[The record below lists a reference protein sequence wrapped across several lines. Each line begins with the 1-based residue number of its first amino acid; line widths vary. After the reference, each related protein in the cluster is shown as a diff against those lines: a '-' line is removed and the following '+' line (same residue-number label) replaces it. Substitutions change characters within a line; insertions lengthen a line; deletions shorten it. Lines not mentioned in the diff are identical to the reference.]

1 MKGLAWYLVAN
12 TPGGLRTYRVSRIE
26 HAKVLDTP
34 CERPSGFDLAAFWQA
49 SSDQFERRTRFQTTL
64 RLEPGAAEIVKS
76 WCRVRSDPRGDGAA
90 PVGWIELDVDFDDE
104 ASACFVVLGL
114 GSGVNVVEPASLQ
127 RRVTAEIAAMFA
139 RTREAT

>member
-1 MKGLAWYLVAN
+1 M
-12 TPGGLRTYRVSRIE
+12 
-26 HAKVLDTP
+26 
-34 CERPSGFDLAAFWQA
+34 
-49 SSDQFERRTRFQTTL
+49 
-64 RLEPGAAEIVKS
+64 
-76 WCRVRSDPRGDGAA
+76 
-90 PVGWIELDVDFDDE
+90 DFDDE